1 MITNKMQ
8 EVFNVLYGYLND
20 ESPYKPLV
28 TKNAPLQPTR
38 FPVVEVKGTEL
49 PNNFTTRAEEI
60 INDLNVTINIYAI
73 EQKINGTKESG
84 MQIAENLVKMVD
96 LAMCD
101 MKFTLTTNDEVDN
114 IDKNVY
120 RRLLRYKA
128 GVNTAN
134 EKIIRRKR

>member
-1 MITNKMQ
+1 
-8 EVFNVLYGYLND
+8 
-20 ESPYKPLV
+20 
-28 TKNAPLQPTR
+28 
-38 FPVVEVKGTEL
+38 
-49 PNNFTTRAEEI
+49 
-60 INDLNVTINIYAI
+60 
-73 EQKINGTKESG
+73 

>member
-28 TKNAPLQPTR
+28 TKNARLQPTR

-49 PNNFTTRAEEI
+49 PNDFTTRAEEI